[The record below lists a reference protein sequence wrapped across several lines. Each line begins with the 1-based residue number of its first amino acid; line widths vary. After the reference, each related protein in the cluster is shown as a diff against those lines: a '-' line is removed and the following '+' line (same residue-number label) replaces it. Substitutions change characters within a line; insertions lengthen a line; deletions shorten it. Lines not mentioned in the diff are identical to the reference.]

1 MSVPIMTEAQFDEY
15 VAKLHAGARTGTNAV
30 PKAAQ
35 AAKSHQIAQNQAGR
49 ASRHGMNKTEARYA
63 QDLELQKRAGVVIW
77 WKFEGFTLTLAPGAR
92 FTPDFAVMKRSGEL
106 EFHEIKGFWREA
118 ARVRIK
124 VAASLYPFKF
134 IAVQAIKQKDG
145 GGWKVEKF

>member
-1 MSVPIMTEAQFDEY
+1 M
-15 VAKLHAGARTGTNAV
+15 AKGHT
-30 PKAAQ
+30 KAS
-35 AAKSHQIAQNQAGR
+35 KTPRIAQNQAGR
-49 ASRHGMNKTEARYA
+49 AFGRGMNKTEARYA
-63 QDLELQKRAGVVIW
+63 QDLELQKRAGTILW
-77 WKFEGFTLTLAPGAR
+77 YKFEGFTLTLAPGAR
-92 FTPDFAVMKRSGEL
+92 FTPDFAVLHCSETL

-134 IAVQAIKQKDG
+134 IAIQAVKQKDG